1 MTPEELALHHWKRR
15 ELPGFMGL
23 AGPLW
28 TRREGEAW
36 AYAVLAQAAHMNP
49 AGVMH
54 GGALAT
60 LADHAIS
67 SVAWEACG
75 RLPCVTLQ
83 LDTHFVGP
91 VHVGELAQARAR
103 VVRRTGALFF
113 MQGEVSTGA
122 GVVLTAQALL
132 KVIRAPQNAQDAG
145 A

>member
-1 MTPEELALHHWKRR
+1 MTPEELVQQNWKRR

-28 TRREGEAW
+28 TRREGDAW
-36 AYAVLAQAAHMNP
+36 AYAVLAQEAHMNP

-75 RLPCVTLQ
+75 RQPCMTLQ
-83 LDTHFVGP
+83 LDTHFIGP
-91 VHVGELAQARAR
+91 VRVGELAQARAR
-103 VVRRTGALFF
+103 VVRRTGTLVF
-113 MQGEVSTGA
+113 MQGEVLAAA
-122 GVVLTAQALL
+122 GVALTAQALM
-132 KVIRAPQNAQDAG
+132 KIVNA
-145 A
+145 